1 MMNQR
6 KYIFAGAN
14 SAIAKATAEKLRT
27 QGHHIIGISR
37 TDVSS
42 YYDDSYTVNDYCD
55 KTTYPQIE
63 GAVNGLVYF
72 PGSIKLKPFARI
84 SAEEY
89 LDDFRIHALGA
100 AMFTQHFIPNL
111 KTGDA
116 PSIVFISSVAA
127 RTGLTFH
134 TSVSMAKGALESLAL
149 SLAAELSP
157 LVRVNAVSLS
167 LTDTPLA
174 SSLLNT
180 DQKREASALRHPLKK
195 IGSADDAAESISF
208 LLGSS
213 ASWITGNVINLDGGM
228 KSLRV

>member
-1 MMNQR
+1 MNQR

-14 SAIAKATAEKLRT
+14 SAIAKATAATLRA

-42 YYDDSYTVNDYCD
+42 HYDECYTMSDYCD
-55 KTTYPQIE
+55 KTAYPHIE

-89 LDDFRIHALGA
+89 LEDFHIHALGA
-100 AMFTQHFIPNL
+100 AVFTQQFLPNL
-111 KTGDA
+111 KNA
-116 PSIVFISSVAA
+116 ESPSVVLISSVAA

-134 TSVSMAKGALESLAL
+134 TSVSMAKGAVESLAL
-149 SLAAELSP
+149 SLAAELAP
-157 LVRVNAVSLS
+157 TIRVNALALS

-174 SSLLNT
+174 GSLLNT
-180 DQKREASALRHPLKK
+180 DQKKEASALRHPLKK
-195 IGSADDAAESISF
+195 IGSVDDSANAIAF
-208 LLGSS
+208 LLSENAG
-213 ASWITGNVINLDGGM
+213 WITGTVMPVDGGM